1 MENIGLKYLKI
12 KNLRWIIA
20 GIVLLNTVI
29 NYIDRQSL
37 SVLAPQLRKELNLGD
52 IGYGHVVQAFL
63 VAYTGFYIISGIV
76 IDRWGVKIAYGGAM
90 AWWSVAAVLNAFA
103 RTVGQL
109 GLFQFLLGV
118 GESFNFIAAQ
128 KVAAEWY
135 PPKERALLN
144 GLSNAAAVAG
154 AIITPPLVVWL
165 MHRWDW
171 RTAFVVTGSFGILW
185 LIPWFTLYYSPSR
198 HPRIT
203 AGELELIR
211 GSQSVSQRSSTG
223 DEAQMRWIDL
233 LRFRETWGL
242 LLARTV
248 SDPVWWFYLF
258 WLPKYLTESR
268 GMTMKAMSEVIWIPY
283 LASDIGSVLGGWY
296 SGFLVSRN
304 WKILKARNLVML
316 WSALA
321 MPLGILIVFTHSQ
334 VAAIGLMC
342 VVLFGHMSWKT
353 NLMTLTIDIF
363 PKRVVG
369 SVAGIVATGSG
380 LGATVFSGFVGSIIK
395 NHSYT
400 PIFIAMGFMHILAY
414 LIVQATVRRQS
425 VLSIP
430 SSIPESI
437 NA

>member
-1 MENIGLKYLKI
+1 MRLLKI
-12 KNLRWIIA
+12 KNLRWVVA
-20 GIVLLNTVI
+20 VLVLLNTVI

-37 SVLAPQLRKELNLGD
+37 SVLAPQLRKALHLGD
-52 IGYGHVVQAFL
+52 VGYAHVVQAFL
-63 VAYTGFYIISGIV
+63 IAYTGFYIIAGII

-90 AWWSVAAVLNAFA
+90 AWWSVAAVLNACA
-103 RTVGQL
+103 RSVWQL

-171 RTAFVVTGSFGILW
+171 RTAFVVTGLFGIVW
-185 LIPWFTLYYSPSR
+185 LIPWYALYYSPAQ

-203 AGELELIR
+203 AEELELIR
-211 GSQSVSQRSSTG
+211 GSQITSSTSNA
-223 DEAQMRWIDL
+223 EPKVKWLDL
-233 LRFRETWGL
+233 LRHRETWGL
-242 LLARTV
+242 LLSRTI

-283 LASDIGSVLGGWY
+283 LASDIGSILGGWY

-304 WKILKARNLVML
+304 WKILSARNLVML

-321 MPLGILIVFTHSQ
+321 MPLGIVIVFTRSQ
-334 VAAIGLMC
+334 VAALALMC
-342 VVLFGHMSWKT
+342 VVLFAHMSWKT

-363 PKRVVG
+363 PRRVVG

-380 LGATVFSGFVGSIIK
+380 LGATVFTGFVGSIIK
-395 NHSYT
+395 NYSYT
-400 PIFIAMGFMHILAY
+400 PIFIGMGFMHLLAY
-414 LIVQATVRRQS
+414 LVVRGTIRRNS
-425 VLSIP
+425 AILFPARV
-430 SSIPESI
+430 PESV